1 MTKLEGVI
9 NKYPEGIT
17 FDKNYNIINQ
27 DQGFFVSLTDNIIKD
42 PLPSEIKK
50 LKDQAKKMNLVD
62 WYFGYWKDRGD
73 RYLDLSLHIP
83 EQEKAFDIGK
93 KYRQKAIF
101 DCFTKQSIFLK

>member
-1 MTKLEGVI
+1 MTKLEKII
-9 NKYPEGIT
+9 NEYPEGIT

-27 DQGFFVSLTDNIIKD
+27 DQGFFVSLTNNKILNAPTI
-42 PLPSEIKK
+42 EIKK
-50 LKDQAKKMNLVD
+50 LKDQAKKMNLID

-73 RYLDLSLHIP
+73 RYLDLSLHVP

-93 KYRQKAIF
+93 QYNQKAIF